1 MDYLIVGL
9 GNIGS
14 EYSGTRHNMGF
25 MVLDAFAQA
34 SNAVFRKRRFGAVAK
49 VTVGADMVYLLKPDT
64 YMNLSGHA
72 VAHWTKKLRISIHR
86 LLVICDDLNL
96 PFGTLRMRA
105 KGSAGGHNGLKDIEF
120 MIDTQEYARIRI
132 GIGNDFRGST
142 QVDFVLGKLLPEEK
156 EQVTGIA
163 RRVAEGIQTF
173 VSQGADRAM
182 NLVNTAPHGEK

>member
-9 GNIGS
+9 GNVGS

-25 MVLDAFAQA
+25 MVLDAFAEA
-34 SNAVFRKRRFGAVAK
+34 SNAVFRKRRYGAVAK
-49 VTVGADMVYLLKPDT
+49 VRIETNDVYLLKPDT

-72 VAHWTKKLRISIHR
+72 VSHWLKKLRIPTDR
-86 LLVICDDLNL
+86 LLVICDDLNI

-120 MIDTQEYARIRI
+120 LIDTQEYARIRI
-132 GIGNDFRGST
+132 GIGNNFRGST

-156 EQVTGIA
+156 EQMALIA
-163 RRVAEGIQTF
+163 ERAGEGIQTF
-173 VSQGADRAM
+173 VAHGVDRAM
-182 NLVNTAPHGEK
+182 NLVNTPPRKE